1 MGSFW
6 THFGFSLYLAEQL
19 FTVSGT
25 ALCPFVSFVLGS
37 YMCRVGYFLLTC
49 CNLFVP
55 TKDSSCSLYSAFMI
69 NKLF

>member
-1 MGSFW
+1 VGSFW
-6 THFGFSLYLAEQL
+6 THFGFRLYLAEQL

-37 YMCRVGYFLLTC
+37 YICRVGSFVVGYFLLTC

-55 TKDSSCSLYSAFMI
+55 TKDPCIVPL
-69 NKLF
+69 